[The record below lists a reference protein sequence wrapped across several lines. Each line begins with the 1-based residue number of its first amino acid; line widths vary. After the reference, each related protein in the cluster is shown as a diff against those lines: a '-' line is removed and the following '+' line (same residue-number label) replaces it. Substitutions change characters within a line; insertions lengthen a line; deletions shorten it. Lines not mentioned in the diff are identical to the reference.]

1 MHIEY
6 GAFED
11 SKLKEI
17 ELPQNLYSI
26 GRFAFDIPSLKKLLF
41 IQMWRLWKKIFLVN
55 SMVKKQLI

>member
-1 MHIEY
+1 MLSNTELEKITIPESVVHIEY

-26 GRFAFDIPSLKKLLF
+26 GSFAFNIPSL
-41 IQMWRLWKKIFLVN
+41 
-55 SMVKKQLI
+55 